1 MKLSLQLM
9 QLVILKSW
17 KVTHDQQKISSNLLP
32 NPNGAFL
39 TLEAQKTWKIRNVKK
54 NKNGKNRQ
62 KSHNSWF

>member
-1 MKLSLQLM
+1 MKLSLQLL

-54 NKNGKNRQ
+54 K
-62 KSHNSWF
+62 